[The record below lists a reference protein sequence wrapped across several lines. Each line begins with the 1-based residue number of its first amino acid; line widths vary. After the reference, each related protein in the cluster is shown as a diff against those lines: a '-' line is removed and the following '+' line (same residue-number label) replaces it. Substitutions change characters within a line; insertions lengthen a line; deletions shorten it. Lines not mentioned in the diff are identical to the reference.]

1 MAFVNCNVFR
11 PVSQANKLFRQIKY
25 KLNMLLERVQMNK
38 ILALIFTLLSLTVSA
53 TENITINYSWTAADQ
68 AANYW
73 RGLAEAANRDQKKYN
88 FIVDYKPGAGGAV
101 AAHHILNTP
110 NSIQATSSAF
120 YIRASLYPTESYD
133 LDKYQSLMSLCLAPF
148 TISSTKYKS
157 WAEVPT
163 DKYLSIGISGL
174 GTTTHLTALQIQKK
188 YPLMAIIPFK
198 STSEAVMST
207 LSGQTDFAVNFM
219 GDSMPY
225 KEDGAM
231 YKKSNILGV
240 SGTRMINGNQL
251 LINQGFPK
259 VLAKFGSAAQAVVPK
274 TMPAQQFNEIRQ
286 ILNKAASAKEVLKA
300 AGEDYCYPEPE
311 LNSMEPDKF
320 YNFSRDLWKSM
331 SNGVKVN

>member
-1 MAFVNCNVFR
+1 
-11 PVSQANKLFRQIKY
+11 
-25 KLNMLLERVQMNK
+25 MNK
-38 ILALIFTLLSLTVSA
+38 ILALILITLCLTVSA

-73 RGLAEAANRDQKKYN
+73 RSLAEAANRDQKKYN
-88 FIVDYKPGAGGAV
+88 FIIDYKPGAGGAV
-101 AAHHILNTP
+101 AAHHILDNP

-120 YIRASLYPTESYD
+120 YIRANLYPKESYD
-133 LDKYQSLMSLCLAPF
+133 LDKFQSLMSMCLAPF

-163 DKYLSIGISGL
+163 DKHLTIGISGL

-188 YPLMAIIPFK
+188 YPMMDIIPFK
-198 STSEAVMST
+198 STSEAVMAT
-207 LSGQTDFAVNFM
+207 LTGQTDFAINFL

-225 KEDGAM
+225 KDDGAM

-259 VLAKFGSAAQAVVPK
+259 VMTKLGSAAQAVVPK
-274 TMPAQQFNEIRQ
+274 TMPQQQFNEIRE
-286 ILNKAASAKEVLKA
+286 ILIKAATAKEVLKA
-300 AGEDYCYPEPE
+300 TGEDYCYPDAE
-311 LNSMEPDKF
+311 LNSMDPDKF

-331 SNGVKVN
+331 STGVKVD